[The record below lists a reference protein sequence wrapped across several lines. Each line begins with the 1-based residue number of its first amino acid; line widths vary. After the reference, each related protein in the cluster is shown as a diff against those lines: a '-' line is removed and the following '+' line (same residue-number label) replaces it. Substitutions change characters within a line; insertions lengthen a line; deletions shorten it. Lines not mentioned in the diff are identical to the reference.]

1 MIIND
6 NPKLQVDVPN
16 YSGFT
21 MDHYG
26 SLWIHYIQFGT
37 STMDHYGFS
46 SCLVT
51 IGCAAWQIMRYQ
63 GRMMKGPA
71 LGVLGHTLRL
81 VTSMTRI
88 VPRKVKRCRKTTQNI
103 SSVSTIFFKHMKK
116 MTCHPLISRCSPMVH
131 RLIHRVTLQIGG
143 VGHVDLEALGLAV
156 LRNSNMFR

>member
-88 VPRKVKRCRKTTQNI
+88 VPRKGKRCRKTTQNI
-103 SSVSTIFFKHMKK
+103 SSVSTCFHDFFLTYEKNDVSPINFKVF
-116 MTCHPLISRCSPMVH
+116 TQGPSVDPPSDASNRRCRPRRS
-131 RLIHRVTLQIGG
+131 GG
-143 VGHVDLEALGLAV
+143 PRPGSIAQ
-156 LRNSNMFR
+156 